1 MKIGWFSCGI
11 ALLCVI
17 ASATTATAQEY
28 PRELKFTPTEQQ
40 IWQLT
45 MQRPLA
51 PAPQILKSLQQ
62 LPTAETP
69 AWWWLQRCRFA
80 LQAGD
85 KATLDSARAALKQ
98 LENQNAASEFAAAEF
113 AGSAAG
119 YKCQQLS
126 KFSAGESLDTRQLSF
141 LAYHSLTARDAPA
154 LHAWIGLDYARDAL
168 QSGFYDSAT
177 NATGLVLNIARRNQL
192 RQLEADSL
200 AVQADIQAAA
210 EQYPEALRT
219 INQALPLQT
228 DPRQLQ
234 HLQLTQADILLA
246 TGRGPEARALYQ
258 TLWQQQFLPAG
269 MALLTL
275 YLQQK
280 LADVAPDLLMQLSSE
295 LQQQAAQSGDREW
308 IAISRLRHAMA
319 LLVSGQPAPAQLQF
333 DDASGW
339 LLQHRLALYLPELQR
354 WTQLLSTHGQPQAAF
369 DALQQNLR
377 LQRQLDADKHNRQAQ
392 LSSTLLIA
400 EQRSRELK
408 LVELQQQLNNSR
420 TAMQARQQQ
429 ILLLSGLC
437 AGLALLLLA
446 LLWRRISR

>member
-1 MKIGWFSCGI
+1 MRSWQVNIRWIGGFC
-11 ALLCVI
+11 ALLSVSI
-17 ASATTATAQEY
+17 LAQEY
-28 PRELKFTPTEQQ
+28 PRELKFTPAEQQ

-51 PAPQILKSLQQ
+51 PAPQILSSLPQV
-62 LPTAETP
+62 PAAGTP
-69 AWWWLQRCRFA
+69 AWWWAQRCRFA

-85 KATLDSARAALKQ
+85 KTALDSARAALKQ
-98 LENQNAASEFAAAEF
+98 LENHSTTDEF

-126 KFSAGESLDTRQLSF
+126 KFGAGESMETRQLSF

-168 QSGFYDSAT
+168 QSGFYDSAS
-177 NATGLVLNIARRNQL
+177 AAAGLVLSIARRNQL
-192 RQLEADSL
+192 PQLEADSL
-200 AVQADIQAAA
+200 AVQAGIQAAA

-219 INQALPLQT
+219 INLALPLQT

-234 HLQLTQADILLA
+234 RLQLTQADILLA
-246 TGRGPEARALYQ
+246 TGRQQEAQAFYQ

-269 MALLTL
+269 MALMAL
-275 YLQQK
+275 YLQQSP
-280 LADVAPDLLMQLSSE
+280 ADLAPDLLLKLSTE
-295 LQQQAAQSGDREW
+295 LQQQAVQSGDREW
-308 IAISRLRHAMA
+308 IAISRLRHAMV
-319 LLVSGQPAPAQLQF
+319 LLVSGQSAPAQLQF

-354 WTQLLSTHGQPQAAF
+354 WAQLLSTHDQPQAAF
-369 DALQQNLR
+369 DTLQQNLR
-377 LQRQLDADKHNRQAQ
+377 LQRQLDADNHNTQAQ

-408 LVELQQQLNNSR
+408 LVELQQQLNSSR
-420 TAMQARQQQ
+420 AEVQTKEQQ
-429 ILLLSGLC
+429 LWLLSGLC
-437 AGLALLLLA
+437 AGLVMLLLA
-446 LLWRRISR
+446 LLWRRI